1 MNLIFLAICQS
12 GLRAQRSTSSGG
24 PIKVN
29 PASKW
34 NDQTGTASVTVSTDW
49 PQLETLRRSGIAT
62 ASTFNRGHRE
72 LTGLRITQR
81 ESPPQDRRY
90 RCLGHG
96 LRINDCAAE
105 RRRQM
110 LKAPEKLNELLL
122 GDFTDYTTEDGEKY
136 FRLNQPKPLNYH
148 PDIFTLLLT

>member
-1 MNLIFLAICQS
+1 LRLYGDPELRHQALSTVAIENS
-12 GLRAQRSTSSGG
+12 
-24 PIKVN
+24 
-29 PASKW
+29 
-34 NDQTGTASVTVSTDW
+34 
-49 PQLETLRRSGIAT
+49 
-62 ASTFNRGHRE
+62 RGV
-72 LTGLRITQR
+72 RITQR